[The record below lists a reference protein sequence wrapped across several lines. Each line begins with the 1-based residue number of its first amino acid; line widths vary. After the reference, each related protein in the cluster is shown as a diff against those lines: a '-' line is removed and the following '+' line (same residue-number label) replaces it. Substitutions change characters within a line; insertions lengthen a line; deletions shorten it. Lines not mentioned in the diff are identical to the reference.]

1 MDLPLLQVNHL
12 SIRFRTAA
20 GVIHAVNDVSF
31 NLHKGE
37 TLGIV
42 GESGSGKSVTCAS
55 LMGLLPRPAAQVSCE
70 SEAIMEGQNLLRM
83 TERQL
88 TRWRG
93 ESLSMI
99 FQDPMTSLN
108 PCMTIGDQVA
118 EPLVI
123 HRGLPWKEARRQAIE
138 ELGNTG
144 IPEPE
149 KRARCY
155 PHEFSGGM
163 RQRVMIAMALI
174 TRPKILIADEP
185 TTALDVTV
193 QKQVLDLLRARQKEL
208 GTAIILITHDLGVV
222 RAYAHRI
229 QVMYAGS
236 IIESAPSEE
245 LLEHPLHAYTRSL
258 LFSRPAMHSKG
269 ERLPSIP
276 GLPPTLRHPITGCS
290 FRPRNILGD
299 PQQCLTDRLPELIEA
314 SPGHLV
320 RNCPGCLAR
329 HDVLPA

>member
-1 MDLPLLQVNHL
+1 MAAPLLSVRNL
-12 SIRFRTAA
+12 SIGFHTRA
-20 GVIHAVNDVSF
+20 GTIHAVTDVSF
-31 NLHKGE
+31 DLHTGE

-42 GESGSGKSVTCAS
+42 GESGSGKSVTCSS
-55 LMGLLPRPAAQVSCE
+55 LMGLLPQPPACISTSSRALFNGCD
-70 SEAIMEGQNLLRM
+70 LLHLPDK
-83 TERQL
+83 QL
-88 TRWRG
+88 ARWRG
-93 ESLSMI
+93 SLLSMI

-123 HRGLPWKEARRQAIE
+123 HHRMGWKEARALAIE
-138 ELGNTG
+138 ELARTG
-144 IPEPE
+144 IPDPE
-149 KRARCY
+149 ERARCY

-193 QKQVLDLLRARQKEL
+193 QKQVLDLLRQRQQEL

-222 RAYAHRI
+222 NAYAHRI

-236 IIESAPSEE
+236 IIESAPAQE

-258 LFSRPAMHSKG
+258 LASMPARQQKG
-269 ERLPSIP
+269 KRLQTIP
-276 GLPPTLRHPITGCS
+276 GLPPTLKEPLPGCS
-290 FRPRNILGD
+290 FRARNILGD
-299 PQQCLTDRLPELIEA
+299 AHLCLTDRIPELVEYQ
-314 SPGHLV
+314 PGHYV
-320 RNCPGCLAR
+320 RNCPGCLA
-329 HDVLPA
+329 